1 MIVDEAAIAVRNLVE
16 LPNGWQAQMC
26 KVVAK
31 FLEVLLAQHLLVP
44 PIWAPRHRGKAYNI
58 RLLFAIES
66 IIWRFQCPALEKAA
80 L

>member
-16 LPNGWQAQMC
+16 LPDGWQAQMC

-44 PIWAPRHRGKAYNI
+44 PIWAPRHCERILQY
-58 RLLFAIES
+58 FS
-66 IIWRFQCPALEKAA
+66 FCSP
-80 L
+80 